1 MTGFLYFFVPL
12 LEPYISNPLSRNRM
26 ENSTSSLLSKDIL
39 PPRDYG
45 ACTSITTADM
55 GNPTTESSSTHD
67 ATSGS
72 DHGPSPPNKLM
83 SVFRSVPF
91 QIVVACGVSFTAPGM
106 WDALNNLGAGG
117 AAEPYA
123 VSAANALV
131 YGLFFIVCI
140 CAGAINNRIGLR
152 YGLALG
158 AVGYPLYGA
167 GLYVNNVRAV
177 TWFMLFGS
185 ALCGLSAGFFWAAEA
200 AIIIGYPSPADRAF
214 YLAIWQTA
222 KAAGPIVGGAIN
234 LSLNAQKSTSGSVS
248 SSTYIV
254 FIVIMCLGLPIA
266 LCLSPAEKV
275 WRRDGTR
282 VVIDRQASL
291 AAEFKAVFDLLRSRR
306 ILLLLPAFFISY
318 FYNGLLSTWLTDYF
332 TVRARAFSSFFTNF
346 AGIFS
351 SFIIASLLDRQ
362 SIHIRTRARIAFS
375 AIVLILTGTWIWA
388 IILQKRYYDAPASPV
403 FDWFTSGFNAS
414 YALVF
419 FWTFAGQAFQQ
430 FLYWLVGQYT
440 TDLSSVSRHTGIL
453 RGFEALGQTVAWAMQ
468 SEANV
473 NHFVSIGV
481 NFGVLLISIFPTW
494 IVLSELEHSQ
504 EIRIMREDTP
514 GDESVD
520 KP

>member
-1 MTGFLYFFVPL
+1 
-12 LEPYISNPLSRNRM
+12 M
-26 ENSTSSLLSKDIL
+26 ETPSSSLLSKDVSST
-39 PPRDYG
+39 RDYG
-45 ACTSITTADM
+45 ACITTADM
-55 GNPTTESSSTHD
+55 GNPMTEASSAHEAAS
-67 ATSGS
+67 SGGS
-72 DHGPSPPNKLM
+72 GIGSASGPPPSNKFL

-200 AIIIGYPSPADRAF
+200 AIIIGYPSPSDRAF
-214 YLAIWQTA
+214 YLAVWQTA

-234 LSLNAQKSTSGSVS
+234 LSLNAERSTSGSVS

-282 VVIDRQASL
+282 VILDDKAGGSL
-291 AAEFKAVFDLLRSRR
+291 AAEFRAVWDLLRSRR

-351 SFIIASLLDRQ
+351 SFLIASLLDRQ
-362 SIHIRTRARIAFS
+362 RIHIRTRARIAFG
-375 AIVLILTGTWIWA
+375 AIVLVLTGTWIWA
-388 IILQKRYYDAPASPV
+388 IILQKQYYYDYDPPSPV

-481 NFGVLLISIFPTW
+481 NFGVLLLSVFPTW
-494 IVLSELEHSQ
+494 VVLSELEGSQ
-504 EIRIMREDTP
+504 EVRVLREDAT
-514 GDESVD
+514 GEESVD

>member
-1 MTGFLYFFVPL
+1 MT
-12 LEPYISNPLSRNRM
+12 
-26 ENSTSSLLSKDIL
+26 TK
-39 PPRDYG
+39 
-45 ACTSITTADM
+45 M
-55 GNPTTESSSTHD
+55 GNQTDVAVHD
-67 ATSGS
+67 DSDIGSATVPRPRSR
-72 DHGPSPPNKLM
+72 LATI
-83 SVFRSVPF
+83 VRSVPF
-91 QIVVACGVSFTAPGM
+91 QIVVASGVSFTAPGM

-117 AAEPYA
+117 AATPYA
-123 VSAANALV
+123 VSGANALV

-140 CAGAINNRIGLR
+140 AAGAINNRIGLK

-158 AVGYPLYGA
+158 SIGYPIYGA
-167 GLYVNNVRAV
+167 GLYVNSTSAV

-200 AIIIGYPSPADRAF
+200 AVIIGYPSPKDRAF

-222 KAAGPIVGGAIN
+222 KALGPIVGGAIN
-234 LSLNAQKSTSGSVS
+234 LALNADQSSSGSVS
-248 SSTYIV
+248 TKTYIV

-275 WRRDGTR
+275 WRKDGTR
-282 VVIDRQASL
+282 VVTFREPTM
-291 AAEFKAVFDLLRSRR
+291 AAEARAVWDLLRSRR
-306 ILLLLPAFFISY
+306 ILMLLPAFFISY
-318 FYNGLLSTWLTDYF
+318 FYNGLLSTWLTSYF

-351 SFIIASLLDRQ
+351 SFIIAALLDRQ
-362 SIHIRTRARIAFS
+362 SINIKTRARIGFAS
-375 AIVLILTGTWIWA
+375 IVLVLTGTWIWA
-388 IILQKRYYDAPASPV
+388 IVLQKRYYDADTAPT
-403 FDWFTSGFNAS
+403 FDWFTGGFGAS

-468 SEANV
+468 SEADV

-481 NFGVLLISIFPTW
+481 NFGVLLLSVAPTW
-494 IVLSELEHSQ
+494 MVLSKLERSHEATQMASDVN
-504 EIRIMREDTP
+504 ENPKTISEDG
-514 GDESVD
+514 GDVPAKQTVNGE
-520 KP
+520 

>member
-1 MTGFLYFFVPL
+1 MAA
-12 LEPYISNPLSRNRM
+12 
-26 ENSTSSLLSKDIL
+26 STSSLLSRDVAIA
-39 PPRDYG
+39 PRDYG
-45 ACTSITTADM
+45 ACTTITTAAEM
-55 GNPTTESSSTHD
+55 GNSTTESSVAHD
-67 ATSGS
+67 TSSS
-72 DHGPSPPNKLM
+72 DSEHGAPRHNKLL
-83 SVFRSVPF
+83 SFYRSVPF

-177 TWFMLFGS
+177 TWFMLLGS

-200 AIIIGYPSPADRAF
+200 AIIIGYPSPSDRAF

-234 LSLNAQKSTSGSVS
+234 LSLNADKSTSGSVS

-266 LCLSPAEKV
+266 LCLSPADKV
-275 WRRDGTR
+275 WRKDGTR
-282 VVIDRQASL
+282 VVIDGEASL
-291 AAEFKAVFDLLRSRR
+291 AGEFRAVFALLRSRR

-351 SFIIASLLDRQ
+351 SFLIAALLDRQ
-362 SIHIRTRARIAFS
+362 AVHIRTRARVAFS
-375 AIVLILTGTWIWA
+375 AIVLVLTGTWVWA
-388 IILQKRYYDAPASPV
+388 IVLQKRYYDAPQAPV
-403 FDWFTSGFNAS
+403 FDWFTGGFNSS
-414 YALVF
+414 YPLVF

-481 NFGVLLISIFPTW
+481 NFGMLLVSVFPTW
-494 IVLSELEHSQ
+494 VVLSELESSQ
-504 EIRIMREDTP
+504 ETRVLREDAT